1 MCRTPRSMGRSE
13 PGEDVEQSRRGSMP
27 TLSIVVP
34 NYNHGRYLKAALEA
48 HLEQS
53 EPPGE
58 VIVVDDASTDDSRV
72 IVEDIAAR
80 HAAVR
85 LIRMER
91 NGGVNAAI
99 NRGLREA
106 RGDFVCFSA
115 ADDLVSGDFA
125 TRSLAILAEHP
136 TVGICFSDPA
146 ETVGDSGVVQPLPLH
161 LRDRPSL
168 ILPADLERLLK
179 HSWFSFPG
187 HAVLYRRDALL
198 AIGGFDEA
206 LRWYADWFATCVLAF
221 RHGACYV
228 PEVLAVFRVSPDS
241 YHARGVRL
249 KAVQR
254 DLVFRILD
262 LLQSADCRDVAP
274 SFRKSALVP
283 ELRARVL
290 VWLMS
295 SSRHRGYVT
304 PRLAARLLVRGLW
317 WWLRSR
323 VPGWVRPAARRL
335 SFGWAR
341 LASGGLRAGRYR

>member
-1 MCRTPRSMGRSE
+1 MIR
-13 PGEDVEQSRRGSMP
+13 QNMP
-27 TLSIVVP
+27 TLSVVVP
-34 NYNHGRYLKAALEA
+34 NYNHGRYLKAALDA
-48 HLEQS
+48 HLGQTAA
-53 EPPGE
+53 PCE
-58 VIVVDDASTDDSRV
+58 VIVVDDASTDDSRA

-80 HAAVR
+80 HPAVR
-85 LIRMER
+85 LIRVAR

-115 ADDLVSGDFA
+115 ADDLVSPDFA
-125 TRSLAILAEHP
+125 ARSLAILAEHP
-136 TVGICFSDPA
+136 TAGICFSDPA
-146 ETVGDSGVVQPLPLH
+146 EMAGDSGAVQPLPLH

-168 ILPADLERLLK
+168 ISPAELERLLK

-198 AIGGFDEA
+198 AIGGFEED

-228 PEVLAVFRVSPDS
+228 PEVLAVFRVTPES

-249 KAVQR
+249 TTVQR
-254 DLVFRILD
+254 ALVFRILD
-262 LLQSADCRDVAP
+262 LLQSANCRDVAP
-274 SFRKSALVP
+274 AFRRSALIP

-290 VWLMS
+290 VWLLS
-295 SSRHRGYVT
+295 SARHRGYLT
-304 PRLAARLLVRGLW
+304 TRLAARLVVRGTW

-323 VPGWVRPAARRL
+323 VPGWVRPAARRV
-335 SFGWAR
+335 SFGWSR
-341 LASGGLRAGRYR
+341 LASGGLRTGR

>member
-1 MCRTPRSMGRSE
+1 M
-13 PGEDVEQSRRGSMP
+13 
-27 TLSIVVP
+27 P
-34 NYNHGRYLKAALEA
+34 NYNHGHYLKAALDA
-48 HLEQS
+48 HLSQS

-58 VIVVDDASTDDSRV
+58 VIVVDDGSTDDSRA
-72 IVEDIAAR
+72 IVEDVAAR

-85 LIRMER
+85 LVRMAR

-106 RGDFVCFSA
+106 RGDFVCVSA
-115 ADDLVSGDFA
+115 ADDLVSREFA
-125 TRSLAILAEHP
+125 ARSLAILAEHP
-136 TVGICFSDPA
+136 TAGVCFSDPA
-146 ETVGDSGVVQPLPLH
+146 ETIGDSGVVQHLPLR

-168 ILPADLERLLK
+168 ILPVDLEQLLR

-187 HAVLYRRDALL
+187 HAVLYRREALL
-198 AIGGFDEA
+198 GLGGFDEG

-228 PEVLAVFRVSPDS
+228 PEVLAAFRVSPES
-241 YHARGVRL
+241 YHARGLRQTQ
-249 KAVQR
+249 VQR
-254 DLVFRILD
+254 ALVFRILD
-262 LLQSADCRDVAP
+262 LLQSAECRDVAP
-274 SFRKSALVP
+274 AFRRSALMP

-290 VWLMS
+290 VWLLS
-295 SSRHRGYVT
+295 SSRHRGYLT

-335 SFGWAR
+335 AFGWSR
-341 LASGGLRAGRYR
+341 LASRGLRAGGRR

>member
-1 MCRTPRSMGRSE
+1 MTRTADRQGT
-13 PGEDVEQSRRGSMP
+13 P
-27 TLSIVVP
+27 TLSVVVP
-34 NYNHGRYLKAALEA
+34 NYNHARYLKAALEA
-48 HLEQS
+48 HLGQRAA
-53 EPPGE
+53 PCE
-58 VIVVDDASTDDSRV
+58 VIVVDDASTDDSRA
-72 IVEDIAAR
+72 IVEDVAAR
-80 HAAVR
+80 HVAVR
-85 LIRMER
+85 LIRMAR

-115 ADDLVSGDFA
+115 VDDLVSPDFVA
-125 TRSLAILAEHP
+125 RSLAILAKHP
-136 TVGICFSDPA
+136 TAGIGFSDPA
-146 ETVGDSGVVQPLPLH
+146 EMVGDSGVVQQLPLR

-168 ILPADLERLLK
+168 IGPGDLERLLR

-198 AIGGFDEA
+198 AIGGFDEG

-228 PEVLAVFRVSPDS
+228 PEVLAVFRVSPES
-241 YHARGVRL
+241 YHAQGLRQT
-249 KAVQR
+249 AVQR

-262 LLQSADCRDVAP
+262 LLQSADFRDVAP
-274 SFRKSALVP
+274 AFRRSALIP

-290 VWLMS
+290 VWLIS

-304 PRLAARLLVRGLW
+304 TRLAARLLARGVW

-335 SFGWAR
+335 SFGWSR
-341 LASGGLRAGRYR
+341 LASGGFRAGR